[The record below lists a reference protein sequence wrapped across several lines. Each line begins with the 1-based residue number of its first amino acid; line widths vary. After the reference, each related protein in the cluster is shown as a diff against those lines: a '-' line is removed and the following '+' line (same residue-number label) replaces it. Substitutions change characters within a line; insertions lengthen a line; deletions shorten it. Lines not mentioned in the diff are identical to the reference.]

1 MKNKGIII
9 FLIVLA
15 VVIIAVIAGDYLS
28 GRPDKSAPNPFAYD
42 VNDFK
47 NVPEEIIHFK
57 ESKNFKLGFE
67 QATALTIELDKLYV
81 TGDSKL
87 QVIDLSGK
95 LISEINLPEKPQT
108 VDVYEGKIYVSVNNQ
123 ILVYDQAGTLL
134 NQWEKLGE
142 NSLITAIATFENNV
156 FVADAGKR
164 KVLRYSL
171 QGEKL
176 AEFDG
181 KADDG
186 VIHGFIIPS
195 PFFDLDINVDGN
207 LWVVNPGLHALE
219 NYTEDG
225 NLREHWNNTTM
236 QTEGFSGCCNP
247 AHFTFLPDGR
257 FVTSEKGLVRIKTY
271 KTSGEFEGVVAA
283 PAKFTNEGEAPD
295 IAVDSQ
301 GNIYALE
308 FDKKMIRVFEP
319 KEKTP

>member
-47 NVPEEIIHFK
+47 NVPEELIHFT

-67 QATALTIELDKLYV
+67 QATSITIDSDKLYV
-81 TGDSKL
+81 TGDKKL

-95 LISEINLPEKPQT
+95 LLSEINLQDTPKT
-108 VDVYEGKIYVSVNNQ
+108 VEVYNDKIYVSVNNQ
-123 ILVYDQAGTLL
+123 ILVYDPNGSLL
-134 NQWEKLGE
+134 SEWINTDE
-142 NSLITAIATFENNV
+142 NSMITAISALENNV
-156 FVADAGKR
+156 FVADAGRR
-164 KVLRYSL
+164 KVIRYSL

-181 KADDG
+181 KADEG
-186 VIHGFIIPS
+186 VVHGFIIPS
-195 PFFDLDINVDGN
+195 PYFDLDINADGD

-271 KTSGEFEGVVAA
+271 KPSGEFEGVVAA
-283 PAKFTNEGEAPD
+283 PSKFKDEGEAPD
-295 IAVDSQ
+295 IATDSQ
-301 GNIYALE
+301 GNIYALD

-319 KEKTP
+319 K